1 VILVNELVQVLKRI
15 AGEAV
20 EAGKPTGI
28 TYGKVITVNPLSIN
42 IEQRLTLPAEFFK
55 LTKNVTDHYVDIT
68 VNHVTE
74 NRAGGSGDPAFAS
87 HNHDYRG
94 RKKFLL
100 HNGLQVGEEVVLLQ
114 VQGGQRYI
122 VLDRVFDHIVSGEWL

>member
-1 VILVNELVQVLKRI
+1 MNELVQVIKQI

-28 TYGKVITVNPLSIN
+28 TYGEVTSVAPLEIK
-42 IEQRLTLPAEFFK
+42 IEQKLVLPAEFFK
-55 LTKNVTDHYVDIT
+55 LTKAVTDHYVDIT

-87 HNHDYRG
+87 HNHDYQG
-94 RKKFLL
+94 RKKILV
-100 HNGLQVGEEVVLLQ
+100 HNGLHVGEEVILLR
-114 VQGGQRYI
+114 VQGGQRFI
-122 VLDRVFDHIVSGEWL
+122 VLDRVFDHITEGEWL